1 MREIW
6 GIFVDENLLPVGRA
20 LDEVGAALYPGHPKI
35 PELPR
40 GAADTTIFDAIG
52 AKGRNLI
59 LVTRDNQIRR
69 RPDELS
75 RFQQAEVRAVI
86 LTGKEDLSPRE
97 NLLLILSNWDKLSRL
112 SSSLGRG
119 PWAIALTRGRGPTKI
134 RLPDAA

>member
-20 LDEVGAALYPGHPKI
+20 LDEVGAALYPGHPEI

-40 GAADTTIFDAIG
+40 RTADTTIFDAIG
-52 AKGRNLI
+52 ARGRNLV

-69 RPDELS
+69 RADELS
-75 RFQQAEVRAVI
+75 RFQRAEVRAVI
-86 LTGKEDLSPRE
+86 LTGKQDLNPRE
-97 NLLLILSNWDKLSRL
+97 YLLLILSNWDRVSRL

-134 RLPDAA
+134 RLPAAA